1 MVTLSHP
8 GAIGVGG
15 DAACFPDRPNRG
27 GTEVMM
33 RVLIA
38 YDGSAGADQ
47 AIALA
52 GALRWPVGS
61 TLRVVGVVEPAY
73 LHARPP
79 LGDTIAASELDDRSL
94 AAANEAVTAAAAS
107 LRADRRI
114 AEAVALLGR
123 PGTAILEAAARFDAD
138 LVVVGSRGH
147 GPVRRLVLGSVSG
160 ELVEQSACPVLVA
173 RTSAVERV
181 VLAVDGSEGATL
193 AESLVATWP
202 MFEAVPIEVV
212 SVAATMGPWRLGLA
226 APMEPEVAAAY
237 AQEVRDVTA
246 AHTKIA
252 SASADRLRAAGRDAT
267 PVVRTGHP
275 ADQIAAAADESGA
288 GLVVMGSHGRTGL
301 RGVLMGSVARDA
313 LHGSAASFL
322 VARAPEAGSAE
333 PA

>member
-1 MVTLSHP
+1 
-8 GAIGVGG
+8 
-15 DAACFPDRPNRG
+15 
-27 GTEVMM
+27 M

-52 GALRWPVGS
+52 GALRWPVG
-61 TLRVVGVVEPAY
+61 TMFRVVGIVEPAY
-73 LHARPP
+73 LHGRPP
-79 LGDTIAASELDDRSL
+79 LGDAIAASEMDDRAM

-114 AEAVALLGR
+114 VEAVALLGR
-123 PGTAILEAAARFDAD
+123 PGTAILEAATRFDSD

-147 GPVRRLVLGSVSG
+147 GPIRRLVLGSVSG
-160 ELVEQSACPVLVA
+160 ELVERSACPVLVA

-181 VLAVDGSEGATL
+181 VLAVDGSEGARL
-193 AESLVATWP
+193 AGSLVATWP

-226 APMEPEVAAAY
+226 APMDPEVAAAY
-237 AQEVRDVTA
+237 AQEVGEVTA
-246 AHTKIA
+246 AHTEIA
-252 SASADRLRAAGRDAT
+252 ASTAERLRAAGRDVT

-275 ADQIAAAADESGA
+275 ADQIAAAAVESNA
-288 GLVVMGSHGRTGL
+288 DLVVMGSHGRTGM
-301 RGVLMGSVARDA
+301 RRVLLGSVARDA
-313 LHGSAASFL
+313 LHASEASFL
-322 VARAPEAGSAE
+322 VARATEVESAE